1 MATKYMN
8 TWKTCVKLA
17 WAVPRATRSYFL
29 GYLAGGLVTSKIVAR
44 YSNFYK
50 TLLSSPCKEVAIM
63 ARIVAK
69 DIRTTTARNL
79 SLLEVES
86 GGLTWA
92 SPAWRI
98 RKSCMTKEPVVPEVD
113 SWRVPYLGK
122 LLEQRDQLVY
132 QGETADNFQELI
144 ESLCIN

>member
-1 MATKYMN
+1 MI
-8 TWKTCVKLA
+8 VFLA

-29 GYLAGGLVTSKIVAR
+29 GYLAGGLVTSKIDIVAR
-44 YSNFYK
+44 YSIFYK
-50 TLLSSPCKEVAIM
+50 TLLSSPCKEVSIM

-79 SLLEVES
+79 RLLEVES

-92 SPAWRI
+92 APGCRI
-98 RKSCMTKEPVVPEVD
+98 RESCMAKEPVVQEVD
-113 SWRVPYLGK
+113 SWRVTYLGK

-132 QGETADNFQELI
+132 QGETAENFQELI
-144 ESLCIN
+144 ESLCVN